1 MHVLIILAHPDKRS
15 FNGQMADAAAK
26 AVFASGHTVELSDL
40 YSQDFDAREGAWH
53 YGGQEGEDAF
63 DVQAA
68 QRLASERGT
77 LPDDVRR
84 ELERVERA
92 DLVIL
97 QYPMWWFA
105 APAILKGW
113 IDRVLVYGR
122 TYTSRMRY
130 DRGHLKGK
138 RAMISVTLGG
148 SESTFAYN
156 GRNGDIELLLWPV
169 QMSLH
174 YVGLTV
180 LPPFTAFDI
189 FGDRRDPQVQA
200 RLNAYLQRYC
210 QRLASIE
217 IAQPLGFNV
226 WADWDEK
233 GQLRPGVKGH
243 SLIMRSEP

>member
-1 MHVLIILAHPDKRS
+1 MHVLIVLAHPDRRS
-15 FNGQMADAAAK
+15 FNGQMAETAMEAMRAL
-26 AVFASGHTVELSDL
+26 GHTVELSDL
-40 YSQDFDAREGAWH
+40 YGQDFDAREAAWH
-53 YGGQEGEDAF
+53 YGARAVDSGF

-68 QRLASERGT
+68 QRYASAHGAFPE
-77 LPDDVRR
+77 DVKR

-105 APAILKGW
+105 APAMLKGW

-138 RAMISVTLGG
+138 RAMVSVTLGG
-148 SESTFAYN
+148 AESTFAHN

-180 LPPFTAFDI
+180 LKPFTAFDV
-189 FGDRRDPQVQA
+189 FGDRGDPQLQV
-200 RLNAYLQRYC
+200 RLQTYLHNYRE
-210 QRLASIE
+210 RLGAIE
-217 IAQPLGFNV
+217 TAEPICFNV

-233 GQLRPGVKGH
+233 GQLKPGVKGY
-243 SLIMRSEP
+243 SLAMRAEP

>member
-1 MHVLIILAHPDKRS
+1 MHALIVLAHPDRRS
-15 FNGQMADAAAK
+15 FNGRLAEAASQALR
-26 AVFASGHTVELSDL
+26 AMGYTVELSDL
-40 YSQDFDAREGAWH
+40 YGQDFDAREGAWH
-53 YGGQEGEDAF
+53 YGYPDGETAF

-68 QRLASERGT
+68 QRLASDRGT
-77 LPDDVRR
+77 LPADVTR

-92 DLVIL
+92 DLMIL

-105 APAILKGW
+105 APAMLKGW

-130 DRGHLKGK
+130 DGGHLKGK
-138 RAMISVTLGG
+138 RAMVSVTLGG
-148 SESTFAYN
+148 AETTFAHN

-180 LPPFTAFDI
+180 LPPFTAFDVS
-189 FGDRRDPQVQA
+189 GDRSDPQVQA
-200 RLNAYLQRYC
+200 KLLGYLHSYRERL
-210 QRLASIE
+210 STIE
-217 IAQPLGFNV
+217 TVRPLSFNV

-233 GQLRPGVKGH
+233 GQLKPGVKGY
-243 SLIMRSEP
+243 SLAMRAEP

>member
-1 MHVLIILAHPDKRS
+1 MHVLVVLAHPDRRS
-15 FNGQMADAAAK
+15 FNGQMAEAASET
-26 AVFASGHTVELSDL
+26 VRGMGHTVELSDL
-40 YSQDFDAREGAWH
+40 YGQDFDAREGAWH
-53 YGGQEGEDAF
+53 YGCPAGEAAF

-68 QRLASERGT
+68 QRHASKHGT

-92 DLVIL
+92 DLIIL

-105 APAILKGW
+105 APAMLKGW

-130 DRGHLKGK
+130 DRGHLQGK
-138 RAMISVTLGG
+138 RAMVSVTLGG
-148 SESTFAYN
+148 AESTFAHN

-180 LPPFTAFDI
+180 LPPFLAFDV
-189 FGDRRDPQVQA
+189 FGDRSDPQVQA
-200 RLNAYLQRYC
+200 KLQGYMQSYRKRLGA
-210 QRLASIE
+210 IE
-217 IAQPLGFNV
+217 TAEPVCFNV

-233 GQLRPGVKGH
+233 GQLKPGVKGY
-243 SLIMRSEP
+243 SLAMRAEP